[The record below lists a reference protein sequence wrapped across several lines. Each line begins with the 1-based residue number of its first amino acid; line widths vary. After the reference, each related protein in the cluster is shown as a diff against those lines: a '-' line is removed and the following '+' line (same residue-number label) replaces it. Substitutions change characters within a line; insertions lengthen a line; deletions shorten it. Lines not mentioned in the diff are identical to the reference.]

1 MKCRGAT
8 LTSSCG
14 TTGSASSFARVVVA
28 VPLGLDTVASSN
40 NEQSKLGNLQ
50 HHILLVIF
58 IKARVTFLAKRPL
71 IFNVLD
77 DVLVLNT
84 PIAINIKLVFNVC
97 FVVID
102 LDDTFNFEHTDQ
114 QVLEELNLDLLL
126 DDDERSILQL
136 DNSFVD
142 LADRRRDGERD
153 CPPLSRW

>member
-1 MKCRGAT
+1 
-8 LTSSCG
+8 
-14 TTGSASSFARVVVA
+14 
-28 VPLGLDTVASSN
+28 
-40 NEQSKLGNLQ
+40 
-50 HHILLVIF
+50 
-58 IKARVTFLAKRPL
+58 LAKRPL

-102 LDDTFNFEHTDQ
+102 LDDA
-114 QVLEELNLDLLL
+114 LNLL
-126 DDDERSILQL
+126 DDDERSVLQL

-142 LADRRRDGERD
+142 LADRRRDGEHD

>member
-1 MKCRGAT
+1 MSRCHLDKFMRHNRRRIK
-8 LTSSCG
+8 L
-14 TTGSASSFARVVVA
+14 ARIIVA
-28 VPLGLDTVASSN
+28 VALSLDTVASSN
-40 NEQSKLGNLQ
+40 NEKSKLGNLQ

-58 IKARVTFLAKRPL
+58 IKAHVTFLAKRPL

-84 PIAINIKLVFNVC
+84 PVAMNIKLVFNVC

-102 LDDTFNFEHTDQ
+102 FDDAFNFEHTDQ

-126 DDDERSILQL
+126 DDDHRSILQL
-136 DNSFVD
+136 DNNFVD
-142 LADRRRDGERD
+142 LADHQHNGERD

>member
-1 MKCRGAT
+1 MSWRHLDELMRHNRRCIE
-8 LTSSCG
+8 
-14 TTGSASSFARVVVA
+14 FARVVVA
-28 VPLGLDTVASSN
+28 VPLGLDMVASNN

-50 HHILLVIF
+50 HHILLIIL
-58 IKARVTFLAKRPL
+58 IKAHITFLAKRPL

-102 LDDTFNFEHTDQ
+102 FDDAFNFEHTDQ
-114 QVLEELNLDLLL
+114 QVLEEFNLDLLL
-126 DDDERSILQL
+126 DDDEQSVLQL

-142 LADRRRDGERD
+142 LADR
-153 CPPLSRW
+153 

>member
-1 MKCRGAT
+1 MSRRHLDKLMRHSKRRIK
-8 LTSSCG
+8 L
-14 TTGSASSFARVVVA
+14 ARVVVV
-28 VPLGLDTVASSN
+28 VPLGLDTVASNN
-40 NEQSKLGNLQ
+40 NEQRKLGNLQ
-50 HHILLVIF
+50 HHILLIIF

-102 LDDTFNFEHTDQ
+102 LDDAFNFEHTNQ

-126 DDDERSILQL
+126 DDDERSVLQL
-136 DNSFVD
+136 DNNFVD
-142 LADRRRDGERD
+142 LADH
-153 CPPLSRW
+153 

>member
-1 MKCRGAT
+1 MRHNRRRIK
-8 LTSSCG
+8 L
-14 TTGSASSFARVVVA
+14 ARVVV
-28 VPLGLDTVASSN
+28 VVSLGLDTVASSN

-84 PIAINIKLVFNVC
+84 LIAINIKLVFNVC
-97 FVVID
+97 FVLID
-102 LDDTFNFEHTDQ
+102 FDDAFNFEHIDQ

-126 DDDERSILQL
+126 DDDERSVLQL

-142 LADRRRDGERD
+142 LVDCRHDGECD

>member
-1 MKCRGAT
+1 MSWRQ
-8 LTSSCG
+8 LDELMRHNRRRIQL
-14 TTGSASSFARVVVA
+14 ARVVVA
-28 VPLGLDTVASSN
+28 VPLSLDIVASSN

-50 HHILLVIF
+50 HHILLVIL

-84 PIAINIKLVFNVC
+84 PIAINIKFVC

-102 LDDTFNFEHTDQ
+102 LDDAFSFEHTDQ
-114 QVLEELNLDLLL
+114 QVLEELNLNLLL
-126 DDDERSILQL
+126 DDDERSVLQL

-142 LADRRRDGERD
+142 LADRRRNGERD